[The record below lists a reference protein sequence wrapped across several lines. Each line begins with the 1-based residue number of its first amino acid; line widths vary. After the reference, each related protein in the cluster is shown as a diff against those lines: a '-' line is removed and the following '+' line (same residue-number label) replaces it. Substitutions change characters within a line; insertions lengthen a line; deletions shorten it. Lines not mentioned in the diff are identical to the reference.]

1 MPTPSLLPR
10 APHTLRRVT
19 AGLVVGL
26 LALALPVAAA
36 SPSLAE
42 SEGPFVSAHRGGA
55 AYAPENTL
63 VAFANA
69 VRLGVDELEADTQLT
84 ADGHLVVIHDDTV
97 DRTTDCSGT
106 VPSMTLAEIRACDA
120 AYWFSPGQP
129 TTVPN
134 ADLPHPLRGRGVVV
148 PTAEELLDLVARTPG
163 VRLSIEIKDIP
174 GEANFDAAGVE
185 VAEALVPAIQA
196 AGVAD
201 RTVVQS
207 FWPPALEAVK
217 RLAPDLATQLLTTT
231 STGITATE
239 NAAYVTARGHDVSAP
254 DHVAPDLAEGV
265 AVAHAAGVAVV
276 TWTPDDRADIEAA
289 ASAGVDGV
297 ITNFP
302 ACAMQAFGRGVRGS
316 VVPAG
321 VPGDTPACPGGSRV
335 DREQR
340 LASADRPTVEECQA
354 LRPDRWAP
362 AIGSPREDAALR
374 VVALQFKQDVR
385 HVETYEDF
393 RTKMRCLMEEHVV
406 PVLDDDLP
414 TLVVFNEDIGLM
426 TLAVGSRGATVREQ
440 AATPLRAPAGDDAP
454 AGIAAALGQLN
465 GAYAPQIAEYQRRF
479 GPIDPR
485 KQVFVGATDTMVRAY
500 SQTFA
505 DIARDYGVYAV
516 ASNNM
521 ARYEAST
528 DPLDL
533 ALFAD
538 PDLEEVTEVY
548 VATSPTV
555 TNQTAI
561 WGPEDVAPDAPSGE
575 RNLLFRNDKVPL
587 TPIEKDL
594 IALDEGPASGPE
606 GRANAAGVVVEGF
619 HLGFATSLPAFT
631 WGYPFGARPADFDAC
646 ADTRI
651 SFMPCMDALGVDTV
665 VQAEANPA
673 RWVMTQPGGWQP
685 LEWMASTWRTV
696 ADPSVGFETN
706 ITAHM
711 VGNLLDLVFDGQS
724 AITRRG
730 RTGEGS
736 HYVGNLEFE
745 EGIDPEE
752 YRVYGGDKPEFEVL
766 APWVVP
772 DAPRDELR
780 AVGDALAP
788 GSGDPMENDYL
799 ETAIWADLP
808 APGDSEGASARAAL
822 EMPTDVAAGAPLPT
836 TGGGAGIAGGGALV
850 LALAAAV
857 RRRS

>member
-1 MPTPSLLPR
+1 MPTSSSAR
-10 APHTLRRVT
+10 ATAVLVV
-19 AGLVVGL
+19 AGL
-26 LALALPVAAA
+26 ALSLPIATAR
-36 SPSLAE
+36 PSRADE
-42 SEGPFVSAHRGGA
+42 PAPFVSAHRGGA

-63 VAFANA
+63 VAFANG

-106 VPSMTLAEIRACDA
+106 VPSMTLAEVRACDA

-129 TTVPN
+129 TTAPN

-148 PTAEELLDLVARTPG
+148 PTAEELLDLVARTPE

-174 GEANFDAAGVE
+174 GEANFDAAGVA

-196 AGVAD
+196 AGIAD

-207 FWPPALEAVK
+207 FWPAALEAVK
-217 RLAPDLATQLLTTT
+217 RLAPELATQLLTTT
-231 STGITATE
+231 ETGVTAAA
-239 NAAYVTARGHDVSAP
+239 NAAYVAARGHDVSAP
-254 DHVAPDLAEGV
+254 NHDAPDLAAGV
-265 AVAHAAGVAVV
+265 AAAHAAGAEVV
-276 TWTPDDRADIEAA
+276 TWTPDDPADVEAA
-289 ASAGVDGV
+289 AAAGVDGV

-302 ACAMQAFGRGVRGS
+302 ACALQVVGRPVRGS

-321 VPGDTPACPGGSRV
+321 VPGDTPACPGGSRT
-335 DREQR
+335 DRAER
-340 LASADRPTVEECQA
+340 LAAADRPTAEECEA

-362 AIGSPREDAALR
+362 AIGSPRPDAAMR

-385 HVETYEDF
+385 HVATYDDF

-440 AATPLRAPAGDDAP
+440 AATPLRAPAGDGAP

-561 WGPEDVAPDAPSGE
+561 WGPEDVDPDAPAGE

-631 WGYPFGARPADFDAC
+631 WGYPFGARPADLDPC
-646 ADTRI
+646 ADTRS

-724 AITRRG
+724 AITRRD
-730 RTGEGS
+730 RTGEAS

-745 EGIDPEE
+745 EGIDPEA
-752 YRVYGGDKPEFEVL
+752 YRLYGGGKPEFEVL

-799 ETAIWADLP
+799 ETAVWADLP
-808 APGDSEGASARAAL
+808 APADAEGAGAPAGAVL
-822 EMPTDVAAGAPLPT
+822 DPPTDVAAGAPLPT
-836 TGGGAGIAGGGALV
+836 TGGGAGVAAGGALV
-850 LALAAAV
+850 LGLAV
-857 RRRS
+857 LVHRRS